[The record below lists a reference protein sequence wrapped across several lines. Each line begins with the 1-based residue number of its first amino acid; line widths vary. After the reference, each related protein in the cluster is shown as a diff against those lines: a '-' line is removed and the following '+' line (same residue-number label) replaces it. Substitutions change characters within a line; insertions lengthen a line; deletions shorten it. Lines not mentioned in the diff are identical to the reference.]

1 MYVPDEIPGEIGSE
15 LDQARFDPFQP
26 FESEFKSPRSQGGND
41 GDFSN
46 ASEPMEMITGD
57 IEQSSCKE
65 MSQLPV
71 SQLGRDPSSA
81 SDSESIDKP
90 SLEEASTGS
99 NSSITEHSSAVTEV
113 SISSPKATTQ
123 LTTSHSSDVSGV
135 VTTPK
140 STCESGVNPARP
152 NSVSPFVKPKLS
164 AGASLPEKENL
175 VKGTHTKESV
185 SLSTTRQVLTDITE
199 FLNYPSLTST
209 PKSRA
214 KKPSGPRVLTSA
226 EAIAIL
232 EEEEKQKRSR
242 Q

>member
-1 MYVPDEIPGEIGSE
+1 MDNHPEDVPDEILDEIGSV
-15 LDQARFDPFQP
+15 LDQAQSDPFQP

-71 SQLGRDPSSA
+71 SQPGRDPSSA
-81 SDSESIDKP
+81 SDSDSIDKP
-90 SLEEASTGS
+90 SLEKASTAS

-113 SISSPKATTQ
+113 SIFSPKATTQ
-123 LTTSHSSDVSGV
+123 LTSHSSDVSGV

-152 NSVSPFVKPKLS
+152 NSISPFVKPKLS

-175 VKGTHTKESV
+175 VKGTHTKESFF
-185 SLSTTRQVLTDITE
+185 E
-199 FLNYPSLTST
+199 HN
-209 PKSRA
+209 
-214 KKPSGPRVLTSA
+214 SA
-226 EAIAIL
+226 G
-232 EEEEKQKRSR
+232 SH
-242 Q
+242 